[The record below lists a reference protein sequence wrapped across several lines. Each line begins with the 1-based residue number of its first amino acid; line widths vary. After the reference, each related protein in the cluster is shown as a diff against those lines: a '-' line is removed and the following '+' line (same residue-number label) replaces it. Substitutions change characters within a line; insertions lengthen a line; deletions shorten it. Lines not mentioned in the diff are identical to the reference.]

1 MQVLGPESHDQST
14 PSVFQRVMVSLQL
27 GSIPLLRPD
36 EYSITLLQ
44 YETHVIEEVEHVDY
58 QITNANPPVI
68 AKLGKSMHQWMGS
81 AICEAQC
88 PLCGRRME
96 EPVTSARTEMWW
108 TPARQP
114 ICMQVTCAVAK
125 RGHSQMQHFSN
136 GFAILD

>member
-1 MQVLGPESHDQST
+1 
-14 PSVFQRVMVSLQL
+14 MVSLQL
-27 GSIPLLRPD
+27 GSIPLLRLD
-36 EYSITLLQ
+36 EHSITLLQ
-44 YETHVIEEVEHVDY
+44 HETHVIEEVEHVDY

-68 AKLGKSMHQWMGS
+68 AKLGKSMRQWKDS

-96 EPVTSARTEMWW
+96 EPFTSARTEMWG

-114 ICMQVTCAVAK
+114 TCMQVTCAVAK
-125 RGHSQMQHFSN
+125 RGHSQMQYFSN